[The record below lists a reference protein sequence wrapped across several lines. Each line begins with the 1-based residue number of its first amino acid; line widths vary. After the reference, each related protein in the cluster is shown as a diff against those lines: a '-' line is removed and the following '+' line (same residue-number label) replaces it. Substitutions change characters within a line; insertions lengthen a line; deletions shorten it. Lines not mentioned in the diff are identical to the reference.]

1 MKKRND
7 ISAPEKL
14 EKNLLKIFPTLDE
27 DEQSMLLVK
36 DEAPWPD
43 WCYLPMA
50 ASTAIATRGAEEEFV
65 SRYILNTG
73 IDLLWKISTI
83 LPWRLNKVI
92 YRFDEDLAKELTENS
107 VDVENVPVDILF
119 RLPFPCVYI
128 ENPTGAEHCDGLFC
142 FLEYDYRYPNT
153 VELRMHYLFSDGDM
167 ICIFH
172 QWTNDKDKLFNEMSL
187 NAAKMEEK
195 VRGSNFGYNKSEKFV
210 EYSELS
216 KKHLNLL
223 LYLCSDEPD
232 LERRNPIPRKRSRG
246 NTVFAAYADKIE
258 VGSYIGSV
266 IRKGKNVA
274 VEPKQSASKTPSPH
288 RPHMRKAH
296 WHLYWTGAGRKIPRV
311 KWISPIFVKGEGSSI
326 PVVTHD
332 VRE

>member
-7 ISAPEKL
+7 ISAPERL

-27 DEQSMLLVK
+27 DEQNMLLVK

-73 IDLLWKISTI
+73 IDLLWKISAI

-92 YRFDEDLAKELTENS
+92 YRFDNDLASELTENS

-128 ENPTGAEHCDGLFC
+128 EKPIGANHCTGLFC
-142 FLEYDYRYPNT
+142 FLEYDYRYPDV
-153 VELRMHYLFSDGDM
+153 VELRMHYLFDDESM

-172 QWTNDKDKLFNEMSL
+172 QWTNDRENLFNEMSL

-195 VRGSNFGYNKSEKFV
+195 VRGSRLDYKGSEKFI

-232 LERRNPIPRKRSRG
+232 ITRNNPIPRQRSRG
-246 NTVFAAYADKIE
+246 KTVFAAYADKIE

-266 IRKGKNVA
+266 IRKGKSNP
-274 VEPKQSASKTPSPH
+274 VEQQLSVSRVSSSH

-311 KWISPIFVKGEGSSI
+311 KWISPIFVKGDGSSI

-332 VRE
+332 VKK